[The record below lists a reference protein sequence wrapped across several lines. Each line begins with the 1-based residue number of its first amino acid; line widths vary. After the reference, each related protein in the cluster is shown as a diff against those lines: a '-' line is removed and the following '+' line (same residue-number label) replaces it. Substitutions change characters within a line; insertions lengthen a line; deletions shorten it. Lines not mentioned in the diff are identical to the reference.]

1 MLLWLWCW
9 GEWGECL
16 PSIAVILSLCP
27 MMAIRSLKQI
37 TLVLHQTPQL
47 LHFTLYYCLRRM
59 CKVSLVSVRPCHI
72 KLVSVVLFT
81 SYFRLEQGQA
91 HLSSSL
97 RPINSINIES
107 AASTLFRLGRD
118 SVTQWLAAG
127 LTRHAG
133 SVCFPW
139 VIPTGYDFIRQPQ
152 KHSRDLVTFWP

>member
-1 MLLWLWCW
+1 MLRRMRRVSPINSCH
-9 GEWGECL
+9 
-16 PSIAVILSLCP
+16 
-27 MMAIRSLKQI
+27 
-37 TLVLHQTPQL
+37 TLLVSDDGDTISEANNTSFTSNTTTFTF
-47 LHFTLYYCLRRM
+47 HFIFHCLRRM

-127 LTRHAG
+127 LTRNAG

>member
-1 MLLWLWCW
+1 MSPINSCHTLLVSDD
-9 GEWGECL
+9 GDTISEANNT
-16 PSIAVILSLCP
+16 SFTSN
-27 MMAIRSLKQI
+27 
-37 TLVLHQTPQL
+37 TTFTF
-47 LHFTLYYCLRRM
+47 HFIFHCLRRM

-118 SVTQWLAAG
+118 SVTQ
-127 LTRHAG
+127 
-133 SVCFPW
+133 
-139 VIPTGYDFIRQPQ
+139 
-152 KHSRDLVTFWP
+152 